1 MKKIGN
7 KIEIA
12 LFVVLAALALG
23 VAFWWQPAADPGESI
38 AEPPAGGSAT
48 PEAAQ
53 EIDAVGMVE
62 NKTIYSEDDPLSVVY
77 FYVTVQRGDA
87 GSDTDHSFAEVNSEI
102 GRASCRERV

>member
-1 MKKIGN
+1 MKRIGN

-12 LFVVLAALALG
+12 LFVVLAALALE

-62 NKTIYSEDDPLSVVY
+62 NKTIYSEDDPRAWCIFTSRY
-77 FYVTVQRGDA
+77 SGETP
-87 GSDTDHSFAEVNSEI
+87 
-102 GRASCRERV
+102 GRIPTTPLPR